1 MRLKSRSVRAKHIAK
16 TVILTSGLM
25 SVMAVA
31 HAVEPKSDA
40 FDGAYNGSVV
50 MESGKSCPSEQTY
63 SLRVTN
69 GDVEGSIVNL
79 KSRITGLV
87 NKSGFMAATL
97 TVAGE
102 TVPFE
107 GKIQDERLTAGVELA
122 NGHCTA
128 VIRLQKSR

>member
-1 MRLKSRSVRAKHIAK
+1 MRQEKERFLVSFVGRTFIM
-16 TVILTSGLM
+16 IGGLM
-25 SVMAVA
+25 SFMAVS

-40 FDGAYNGSVV
+40 FDGSYNGSVV

-63 SLRVTN
+63 SLKVTN
-69 GDVEGSIVNL
+69 GDVEGVIVNM
-79 KSRITGLV
+79 KSRIAGLV
-87 NKSGFMAATL
+87 NASGFMAATL

-107 GKIQDERLTAGVELA
+107 GKIQDDRLTAGVELA
-122 NGHCTA
+122 NGNCTA